1 VIPLAT
7 NESMDGAAM
16 AGHSGTKAILA
27 ALSANLGI
35 AITKFVAFLISGAT
49 SMLAESVHSVADSG
63 NQVLLLVGGKRSRR
77 AADAEHPFGYGRER
91 YVYAFM
97 VAIVLFSVGGVF
109 SVYEGVHKIEH
120 PEALTAAWLPIA
132 VLVIA
137 MALEGMSLRTALR
150 ESAPHR
156 EGISLLQFIR
166 RAKAPELPVVV
177 LEDIAALLG
186 LFLAFVGVVATAV
199 TGNGIYDG
207 IGTVAIGALLIVVAL
222 ILGIEVKSL
231 LIGESATKA
240 TGAAIRAAIETTPG
254 VQRIIHMRTLHLGP
268 EELMVGVKI
277 AVAAEDSAQ
286 SVATMIDDVEVR
298 IRAAVPTARVIYVE
312 PDIARDPE
320 SAHDPDTA
328 ASGAWLE

>member
-1 VIPLAT
+1 
-7 NESMDGAAM
+7 M
-16 AGHSGTKAILA
+16 ASHSGTKAILA

-49 SMLAESVHSVADSG
+49 SMLAESVHSLADSG

-77 AADAEHPFGYGRER
+77 AADEEHPFGYGRER

-109 SVYEGVHKIEH
+109 SIYEGVHKIEH
-120 PEALTAAWLPIA
+120 PEPLTAAWLPIA

-137 MALEGMSLRTALR
+137 IALESMSLRTALR
-150 ESAPHR
+150 ESAPQR

-177 LEDIAALLG
+177 LEDIAALAG
-186 LFLAFVGVVATAV
+186 LVLALIGVVATAV
-199 TGNGIYDG
+199 TGNGVYDG
-207 IGTVAIGALLIVVAL
+207 VGTVAIGVLLVIVAF

-231 LIGESATKA
+231 LIGESASNA
-240 TGAAIRAAIETTPG
+240 TSAEIRAAIETAPG

-277 AVAAEDSAQ
+277 AVAADASAQ
-286 SVATMIDDVEVR
+286 AVATLIDDVEVR
-298 IRAAVPTARVIYVE
+298 IRASVPTARVIYIE
-312 PDIARDPE
+312 PDIARDAAVTP
-320 SAHDPDTA
+320 ATA
-328 ASGAWLE
+328 GDMS

>member
-1 VIPLAT
+1 
-7 NESMDGAAM
+7 M
-16 AGHSGTKAILA
+16 ASHSGTKAILA

-49 SMLAESVHSVADSG
+49 SMLAESVHSLADSG

-77 AADAEHPFGYGRER
+77 AADEEHPFGYGRER

-109 SVYEGVHKIEH
+109 SIYEGVHKIEH
-120 PEALTAAWLPIA
+120 PEPLTAAWLPIA

-137 MALEGMSLRTALR
+137 IALESMSLRTALR
-150 ESAPHR
+150 ESAPLR

-177 LEDIAALLG
+177 LEDIAALAG
-186 LFLAFVGVVATAV
+186 LVLALIGVVATAV
-199 TGNGIYDG
+199 TGNGVYDG
-207 IGTVAIGALLIVVAL
+207 VGTVAIGVLLVIVAF

-231 LIGESATKA
+231 LIGESASNA
-240 TGAAIRAAIETTPG
+240 TSAEIRAAIETAPG

-277 AVAAEDSAQ
+277 AVAADASAQ
-286 SVATMIDDVEVR
+286 AVATLIDDVEVR
-298 IRAAVPTARVIYVE
+298 IRASVPTARVIYIE
-312 PDIARDPE
+312 PDIARDAAVTP
-320 SAHDPDTA
+320 ATA
-328 ASGAWLE
+328 GDMS